1 MSFRKRYLCCFPLL
15 RHLRPLNVCLYLNL
29 QFLEISSFPPFD
41 IKHHKARVS
50 TFASRY
56 WAPEFFRQIFHGL
69 IVKEI
74 CAVLSSCISQRI
86 LGVACEDVTLQFPF
100 QKTGQTRLR
109 SFMQHYATRKNV
121 SVSESLCASLLPL
134 RVDAARTNRRLVTCN
149 VDKRA
154 HRTYWL
160 EVSGHVDGS
169 RPHQS
174 NSFKT
179 VAQCLAW
186 CRHFHFCKLDIARVF
201 QVLLP
206 QPDSPKAQMS
216 MKMQEQTATML

>member
-1 MSFRKRYLCCFPLL
+1 MAWLSRRY
-15 RHLRPLNVCLYLNL
+15 V
-29 QFLEISSFPPFD
+29 QFLAVAFPKEFW
-41 IKHHKARVS
+41 
-50 TFASRY
+50 ASPVRMWHYNFLSRRQDKRGYGRLCNIMQPERRY
-56 WAPEFFRQIFHGL
+56 GRP
-69 IVKEI
+69 
-74 CAVLSSCISQRI
+74 
-86 LGVACEDVTLQFPF
+86 
-100 QKTGQTRLR
+100 
-109 SFMQHYATRKNV
+109 

-186 CRHFHFCKLDIARVF
+186 CRHFHFCNLDIARVF